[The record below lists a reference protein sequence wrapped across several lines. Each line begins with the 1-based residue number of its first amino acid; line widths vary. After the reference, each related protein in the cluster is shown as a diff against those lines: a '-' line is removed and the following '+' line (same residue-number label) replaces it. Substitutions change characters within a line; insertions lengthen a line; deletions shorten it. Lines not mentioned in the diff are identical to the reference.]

1 MQNIRIILAADMQYK
16 DRQYSLAN
24 SYELTSNEIERILV
38 ESQAD
43 VYAFAGDFTEYPTP
57 NDSER
62 SLMFKHLGNAL
73 NITTLKEMI
82 VMNGNHDLI
91 LGKKLEVSQKENNP
105 LDTFVKST
113 KAINPQLFKKINY
126 LKKQKEYDSIVS
138 NLISWVSYS
147 LEDGTSSGSN
157 LILSE
162 KNDKKY
168 RIPVFHDIL
177 KEYVDDKKLP
187 ISKSKY
193 EYLMKL
199 EDFKTNENQKGLII
213 AGDIHENY
221 SKLLKVDDNTSKL
234 FIYPGSPIQ
243 RNHGEGSYFKVRNG
257 SPIIKHAATKVVKQ
271 IDIYLDEDDIS
282 NTYYVVNDIEL
293 SNTLNYITIDLNT
306 KKYVE
311 NWKEQLIH
319 LLNNVKVSNI
329 CNIIKLELSNIY
341 MKYEMEI
348 ISMVNNFFQTKHE
361 ELACINYIELN
372 YGQVVFDKD
381 EIVIDDE
388 VNEIETDEI
397 KEDNIEDII
406 LNQEKLKLIFNKIL
420 ESNNKNILKEF
431 TNPEE
436 FQEVYDELISL
447 FEEQIDI
454 TYGSKSAYKTD
465 FLNVITNGFMALGPN
480 EINLNIPGLTR
491 IVGNNGIGKTTLFNL
506 LRWIIRGYVLEGLP
520 KNTKKE
526 NLLLIFNVE
535 LPEKDFIVNT
545 LYLKVNDIPV
555 EIERNA
561 RRTWKKSATLEDK
574 KSLTWKTFI
583 ESVTSN
589 LTLRIYP
596 KDKEPVVKMND
607 EAQLLIDQWFGNTIE
622 TIFILN
628 QFKILQLL
636 NSSGDELKES
646 ALDYIGVDYTKSL
659 VTNLEIVKPNYLV
672 SKPEKNQMDI
682 VVEKNQATQKIL
694 ANNQKIEEQT
704 ILLESELKSQ
714 TIIKNNIELKNTEL
728 LNIGNTPD
736 KLNKTQASLDD
747 YIVLKSNFEV
757 KEAKEL
763 PIFSEVSPI
772 KNTVLIES
780 LENSIKKYVE
790 DIKIINENNNQ
801 NQIKFEEIKE
811 SKLNI
816 CNNNIN
822 DLNSKNENIL
832 IYAENVFIEKNNEIV
847 SILKEEKN
855 KIITKTNNELT
866 KKSSNLNQL
875 KNELTEK
882 INNLKLS
889 KNEKINKKI
898 SLRSEIDNDICSG
911 CKRPIGLTP
920 ELIKSK
926 ENEISNLNIEINDLD
941 KKILDI
947 QKDIDDYV
955 NKINN
960 INSELTDFTLLLN
973 WNLTYSAKKD
983 FNDEINIIES
993 NIEKFDN
1000 DLKSVLL
1007 ENLRKG
1013 NENWN
1018 NFEEIVNDE
1027 TYKNN
1032 LTTIEKLNKLKDIL
1046 SKLSLISEITEDL
1059 KSIKF
1064 IEELLNI
1071 INDYNSNK
1079 LKSIEFTELMLKD
1092 EKELKSENEKFNSEI
1107 QDYNTKLSNHNKNV
1121 TEINNYNASIIEHNK
1136 LPIEYENNIQR
1147 LKKELIQL
1155 NLDKL
1160 SYDKLQEELFDLKKE
1175 LEICETNIKNY
1186 DTFNNQ
1192 NKTDNILLENNIKLL
1207 NELEEKWRQYR
1218 KKNFIYKTYE
1228 KLIKNDFKMAIFNY
1242 YRTFLNNKLNI
1253 LLEGLD
1259 FRLYWN
1265 NDSNLYLT
1273 KFSKNENGNTEML
1286 YLPVKLASGMQTTFL
1301 GLSLIYSFH
1310 LLNIKNSLSHIF
1322 IDEISGQLN
1331 SGKNNGIN
1339 DNEDVIDE
1347 ATKKNYQEQLVFLLS
1362 KFDKKK
1368 LFIVDHVIEQLY
1380 DTHTY
1385 YVKRKLINNSKVTI
1399 FE

>member
-1 MQNIRIILAADMQYK
+1 MQKIRIILTADMQYK
-16 DRQYSLAN
+16 DRQYSLSN
-24 SYELTSNEIERILV
+24 SYELVSNEIERILV
-38 ESQAD
+38 ETQAD

-73 NITTLKEMI
+73 NITTLKEMV

-91 LGKKLEVSQKENNP
+91 LGKKLETSQKENNP

-126 LKKQKEYDSIVS
+126 LKKQQEYNSIA
-138 NLISWVSYS
+138 NELISWVSYS
-147 LEDGTSSGSN
+147 LEDGTSTGSN

-162 KNDKKY
+162 KNNNKY

-199 EDFKTNENQKGLII
+199 EDFKTNEGQKGLII

-221 SKLLKVDDNTSKL
+221 MKLLKINDNYSKF

-243 RNHGEGSYFKVRNG
+243 RNHGEGSYFKVRTG
-257 SPIIKHAATKVVKQ
+257 APIIKNAAPKFVKQ
-271 IDIYLDEDDIS
+271 IDVFIDENNINES
-282 NTYYVVNDIEL
+282 YFEVKDIEL
-293 SNTLNYITIDLNT
+293 KNTLHYITIDLNT

-311 NWKEQLIH
+311 NWKDQLNH
-319 LLNNVKVSNI
+319 LLNNIKISNI

-348 ISMVNNFFQTKHE
+348 ISMVNNYFQAKHD

-406 LNQEKLKLIFNKIL
+406 LNQEKLKLIFNKLI

-436 FQEVYDELISL
+436 FNEVVDELTSL

-454 TYGSKSAYKTD
+454 TYGSKTAYKTD
-465 FLNVITNGFMALGPN
+465 FEKVTTNGFMALGPN
-480 EINLNIPGLTR
+480 EIKLNIPGLTR

-506 LRWIIRGYVLEGLP
+506 LRWIIKGYVLEGLP

-535 LPEKDFIVNT
+535 LPEKDFIINT
-545 LYLKVNDIPV
+545 LYLKVNDITV

-561 RRTWKKSATLEDK
+561 KRTWKKSATLENK
-574 KSLTWKTFI
+574 KSLNWKTFI
-583 ESVTSN
+583 DTVTSN

-596 KDKEPVVKMND
+596 KDKDTVVKMND
-607 EAQLLIDQWFGNTIE
+607 EAQMLIDQWFGNTIE

-672 SKPEKNQMDI
+672 SKPEKSQMDI
-682 VVEKNQATQKIL
+682 VVEKNKATQTIL
-694 ANNQKIEEQT
+694 SNNQKIEEQT
-704 ILLESELKSQ
+704 LLLENETKSQ
-714 TIIKNNIELKNTEL
+714 VIIKNNIELKNNEL
-728 LNIGNTPD
+728 INIGNTPEKLKTTQN
-736 KLNKTQASLDD
+736 KLNEFEE
-747 YIVLKSNFEV
+747 LKNNFEV
-757 KEAKEL
+757 KTPKVL
-763 PIFSEVSPI
+763 PIFDKSKPI

-780 LENSIKKYVE
+780 LEQK
-790 DIKIINENNNQ
+790 INELKTNIESINKNIDD
-801 NQIKFEEIKE
+801 NQIKFEELKN

-822 DLNSKNENIL
+822 TLNSENENIL
-832 IYAENVFIEKNNEIV
+832 ISGKNIFVEKNTEIIE
-847 SILKEEKN
+847 ILKSEKN
-855 KIITKTNNELT
+855 KYLNNYNSKLNDEKSNFETKKTQLNNDSNEL
-866 KKSSNLNQL
+866 K
-875 KNELTEK
+875 
-882 INNLKLS
+882 LKLND
-889 KNEKINKKI
+889 KVNRVN
-898 SLRSEIDNDICSG
+898 SLRNEIDNDICSG
-911 CKRPIGLTP
+911 CNRPIGLTP
-920 ELIKSK
+920 EIIREK
-926 ENEISNLNIEINDLD
+926 EDEILKINSEITIINDEIND
-941 KKILDI
+941 KQSEII
-947 QKDIDDYV
+947 IV
-955 NKINN
+955 NNKINE
-960 INSELTDFTLLLN
+960 INNKITDFTLLLN
-973 WNLTYSAKKD
+973 WNLNYTSKND
-983 FNDEINIIES
+983 FVTELNTIKENLLL
-993 NIEKFDN
+993 FDN
-1000 DLKSVLL
+1000 
-1007 ENLRKG
+1007 
-1013 NENWN
+1013 NENSLLIINLNKGIENWD
-1018 NFEEIVNDE
+1018 NFDKIVEDE
-1027 TYKNN
+1027 KYKTN
-1032 LTTIEKLNKLKDIL
+1032 LLTIEKLNKLKEIL
-1046 SKLSLISEITEDL
+1046 SKLSIISEITEEL
-1059 KSIKF
+1059 TAIKF
-1064 IEELLNI
+1064 IEDLLLIIGNYVSDKNELNKLNEKLIIDENLLKTENTTYNSLINEYNELLTKHNDEVTK
-1071 INDYNSNK
+1071 IN
-1079 LKSIEFTELMLKD
+1079 E
-1092 EKELKSENEKFNSEI
+1092 
-1107 QDYNTKLSNHNKNV
+1107 YNT
-1121 TEINNYNASIIEHNK
+1121 SIIEYNK
-1136 LPIEYENNIQR
+1136 LPIEYDNNIKR
-1147 LKKELIQL
+1147 LQQDLIQL

-1160 SYDKLQEELFDLKKE
+1160 IFDKLNEELFDLKNE
-1175 LEICETNIKNY
+1175 LENCENNILNY
-1186 DTFNNQ
+1186 NQFNTQYN
-1192 NKTDNILLENNIKLL
+1192 NDNILLNNNINLL
-1207 NELEEKWRQYR
+1207 NDLENKWKEYR

-1273 KFSKNENGNTEML
+1273 KFSKNENGNTEMV

-1339 DNEDVIDE
+1339 ESEDLIDE